1 MLSPT
6 NWHVA
11 VLGSEGSP
19 EFDSGWSSH
28 TGPFYVI
35 HFDMVSYVLLL
46 LCRRTSSA
54 GWKCANILAI
64 KAKIGNIVWTYHSA
78 LKLSQCRH
86 CVKAEWTVRDN
97 WTWRPWP
104 IRGGHELTE
113 PACYSR
119 DLPMYSQEQK
129 HHQQFNRRASR
140 WPVWRPYPPVSG
152 NLSQVQF
159 LFPAHLTISWPLLRT
174 KTCSPHLTWVF
185 SFGKFRGL
193 LGLQE
198 VHRTRT
204 AQLTRQK
211 LRISLRRV
219 KRQNPTLTSY
229 WHNKWN
235 RALVQ
240 FLLFNAWS
248 LNKCSLFPSFKGV
261 WMYGKAEGGFS
272 VLA

>member
-104 IRGGHELTE
+104 IRGGMNWPNPLVTPETCPCIPRNRNTTSSSTGEL
-113 PACYSR
+113 PVGLFDAPIHLC
-119 DLPMYSQEQK
+119 LVICLK
-129 HHQQFNRRASR
+129 FNFFFQLI
-140 WPVWRPYPPVSG
+140 WP
-152 NLSQVQF
+152 F
-159 LFPAHLTISWPLLRT
+159 LGHF
-174 KTCSPHLTWVF
+174 
-185 SFGKFRGL
+185 
-193 LGLQE
+193 
-198 VHRTRT
+198 
-204 AQLTRQK
+204 
-211 LRISLRRV
+211 
-219 KRQNPTLTSY
+219 
-229 WHNKWN
+229 
-235 RALVQ
+235 
-240 FLLFNAWS
+240 
-248 LNKCSLFPSFKGV
+248 
-261 WMYGKAEGGFS
+261 
-272 VLA
+272 